1 MMLTDLA
8 KACRKSGLEVIE
20 VPGRK
25 TRGHGEMAGVKS
37 IVCHNTA
44 GPREGDIPSLKSV
57 RDGHPGLSGPLTAHA
72 ALACTQSRLHENS
85 ARMAVLEA
93 LGALLLLMRSRPLLT
108 ASGRVTITGGLET

>member
-44 GPREGDIPSLKSV
+44 GPREGDIPSLKFV
-57 RDGHPGLSGPLTAHA
+57 RDGHPGLSGPL
-72 ALACTQSRLHENS
+72 SRLMLHSHAHNRGYTKTRHGWQCSKHWEHCYC
-85 ARMAVLEA
+85 
-93 LGALLLLMRSRPLLT
+93 
-108 ASGRVTITGGLET
+108 